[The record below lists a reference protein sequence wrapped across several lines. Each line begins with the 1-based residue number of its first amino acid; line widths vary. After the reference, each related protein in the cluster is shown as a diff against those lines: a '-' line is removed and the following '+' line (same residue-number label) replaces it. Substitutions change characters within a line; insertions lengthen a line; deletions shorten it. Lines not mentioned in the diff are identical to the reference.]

1 MWNLILADDE
11 PIIVHGL
18 QKIINWEQL
27 GIHIVATCNDG
38 ASALELLIQHK
49 PELAILDINMPG
61 KTGLEILEGL
71 HAAHVDTKVIF
82 ISGYRQFE
90 YALGAVQLGAVNLI
104 LKPINREELLAS
116 VRKCLPIP
124 DVQPEI
130 NVQELPIILPTV
142 EKMSTYL
149 PVLYAVTEPISS
161 SSVERRL
168 MEFAVSN
175 EIETWHKAAGVD
187 VEVYD
192 TTAPVCLLFK
202 NCVTE
207 QLVPKLSEL
216 VEAIR
221 QHTGNQ
227 VVFLIG
233 SQAADVTQ
241 VSDRVSQLKNR
252 SGLFYFDGWLK
263 GPVLCLG
270 EPLCKTESSAEKLQ
284 AQREKVVDACIQL
297 NPSRFTAEYE
307 PYCAAVCAVCDGN
320 VREAQMRLLNL
331 CSTVIQ
337 QVEAYRKDGGRTDT
351 TPLIAQASTCHTY
364 KELVQLTEN
373 HLKLFLCAAREKYSG
388 SDQTDALRAL
398 NFINEHYAEPLTL
411 DTMANHFHM
420 NASYFSSYFKK
431 NTGKNFKE
439 FLISVRLQHALQLL
453 VSTNM
458 HNYEIA
464 DAVGFND
471 IRSFTDQFQKAY
483 GKTPQAYRK
492 ELRQEV

>member
-27 GIHIVATCNDG
+27 GIHILATCNDG

-49 PELAILDINMPG
+49 PDLAILDINMPG

-90 YALGAVQLGAVNLI
+90 YALGAMQLGAVNLL
-104 LKPINREELLAS
+104 LKPVNRDDLLAS

-124 DVQPEI
+124 DIQPEI
-130 NVQELPIILPTV
+130 DVKDLPIIPPTV
-142 EKMSTYL
+142 ETLSTYL
-149 PVLYAVTEPISS
+149 PVLYAVTDPLSS

-175 EIETWHKAAGVD
+175 EIEAWHQAQHID
-187 VEVYD
+187 VQVYD

-202 NCVTE
+202 NCTADQLAPQLAALAE
-207 QLVPKLSEL
+207 QIKT
-216 VEAIR
+216 R
-221 QHTGNQ
+221 TGNQ
-227 VVFLIG
+227 LMFLVG
-233 SQAADVTQ
+233 TQAQDVTQ
-241 VSDRVSQLKNR
+241 VPDKVGELEKQK
-252 SGLFYFDGWLK
+252 GLFYFDGWLK
-263 GPVLCLG
+263 GPVLSL
-270 EPLCKTESSAEKLQ
+270 EAPPDPAAATPEQ
-284 AQREKVVDACIQL
+284 MRAQREKVLDACLQL
-297 NPSRFTAEYE
+297 NVSRFLAEYAA
-307 PYCAAVCAVCDGN
+307 YCTAVCAVCSGN
-320 VREAQMRLLNL
+320 VQEAQMRLLTLYSN
-331 CSTVIQ
+331 VIQ
-337 QVEAYRKDGGRTDT
+337 QVESYGKDEHHTDT
-351 TPLIAQASTCHTY
+351 APLLAQASACKTY
-364 KELVQLTEN
+364 RQLVQLIEN
-373 HLKLFLCAAREKYSG
+373 HLKLFLCAAREKYSS
-388 SDQTDALRAL
+388 SDKTDALRAL
-398 NFINEHYAEPLTL
+398 NYINEHYSEPLTL

-420 NASYFSSYFKK
+420 NSSYFSSYFKK

-439 FLISVRLQHALQLL
+439 YLISVRLQHALQLL
-453 VSTNM
+453 VSTDM

-483 GKTPQAYRK
+483 SKTPQAYRK
-492 ELRQEV
+492 ELRQ

>member
-27 GIHIVATCNDG
+27 GIHILATCNDG

-49 PELAILDINMPG
+49 PDLAILDINMPG

-90 YALGAVQLGAVNLI
+90 YALGAMQLGAVNLL
-104 LKPINREELLAS
+104 LKPVNRDDLLAS

-124 DVQPEI
+124 DIQPQIQVQD
-130 NVQELPIILPTV
+130 LPIIPPSTETL
-142 EKMSTYL
+142 STYL
-149 PVLYAVTEPISS
+149 PVLYAVTAPIPS

-175 EIETWHKAAGVD
+175 EIEAWRQAAHID
-187 VEVYD
+187 VQVYD

-202 NCVTE
+202 NCTANWLAPQLAALTE
-207 QLVPKLSEL
+207 QIKT
-216 VEAIR
+216 
-221 QHTGNQ
+221 HTGNQ
-227 VVFLIG
+227 LVFLIG
-233 SQAADVTQ
+233 TQAADVTQ
-241 VSDRVSQLKNR
+241 VPEQVSLLQSKKE
-252 SGLFYFDGWLK
+252 LFYFDGWLS
-263 GPVLCLG
+263 GSVLSS
-270 EPLCKTESSAEKLQ
+270 EKPLYKSPITPDALHTLQ
-284 AQREKVVDACIQL
+284 EQVLDACLQL
-297 NPSRFTAEYE
+297 NPAQFQSSY
-307 PYCAAVCAVCDGN
+307 PDYCACVCAACDGSAQA
-320 VREAQMRLLNL
+320 AQMRLLAL
-331 CSTVIQ
+331 CGNVIQ
-337 QVEAYRKDGGRTDT
+337 QIDAYGKDGSHTDT
-351 TPLIAQASTCHTY
+351 APLIAQASACRSYTQ
-364 KELVQLTEN
+364 LVQLTE
-373 HLKLFLCAAREKYSG
+373 HYLKIFLCTAREKYSD
-388 SDQTDALRAL
+388 SDKTDALRAVHY
-398 NFINEHYAEPLTL
+398 IDEHYAEPLTL
-411 DTMANHFHM
+411 DTMANQFHM
-420 NASYFSSYFKK
+420 NSSYFSSYFKK

-439 FLISVRLQHALQLL
+439 YLISVRLQHALQLL

-483 GKTPQAYRK
+483 SKTPQAYRK
-492 ELRQEV
+492 ELRQ